1 MTLYLLLVLYM
12 VCFVII
18 QELAPSNAGP
28 IWCLCRCASQQL
40 LAVSSAIY
48 CFCNHEFL
56 ITDYHMFQHMIQFY
70 ILEQPP

>member
-40 LAVSSAIY
+40 LAVSNAIY
-48 CFCNHEFL
+48 CFCN
-56 ITDYHMFQHMIQFY
+56 Q
-70 ILEQPP
+70 